1 MNKYYFKIIGDSA
14 FCFFAAF
21 GVAVTALAYY
31 LSSAALLTASG
42 VIAAC
47 AATTCF
53 FYSKRKTLNR
63 VNQTID
69 FEKKAALLDKLCF
82 SSQEEIVE
90 ELVKAAVTSGVTV
103 ERKNGET
110 FFDGAKIAAVF
121 KYSGTSPEDLV
132 KLGKNGKTTLFCNYL
147 TAEAEKILDKFR
159 DLTVLDIDKTYC
171 FFKKSGYFPETE
183 PRINKQ
189 FSFKRTL
196 GKIFKRDKAL
206 NLLLGGLTLSFLSFF
221 TPFKT
226 YYVISAAIFTLLAIV
241 ARFYGK

>member
-14 FCFFAAF
+14 FCFLAAF
-21 GVAVTALAYY
+21 GIAVTAFAYY
-31 LSSAALLTASG
+31 LSSTALLTVSG
-42 VIAAC
+42 VIAAVV
-47 AATTCF
+47 ATIYF
-53 FYSKRKTLNR
+53 FYSKRKTLNL
-63 VNQTID
+63 VNQRLD
-69 FEKKAALLDKLCF
+69 FEKKTALLDKFCF
-82 SSQEEIVE
+82 SNQNEIVE

-103 ERKNGET
+103 ERKKDET

-132 KLGKNGKTTLFCNYL
+132 NLGKKSKTTLFCNYL
-147 TAEAEKILDKFR
+147 TAEAEKILDKFN

-183 PRINKQ
+183 PTAKKR
-189 FSFKRTL
+189 FSFKRIF
-196 GKIFKRDKAL
+196 GKFFKRDKAL
-206 NLLLGGLTLSFLSFF
+206 KLLLGGLTLSFLSFF

-226 YYVISAAIFTLLAIV
+226 YYVISAAIFALLAIV